1 MRRLLLILIALSLSP
16 VTTGFSCNVEGA
28 ALRST
33 CCCDAGV
40 PQRCSRPA
48 SHCTLSTMTVGLQ
61 DGCCSVV
68 VTSSI
73 AAQDRPQAPRAIQ
86 MPVFVVAT
94 LRALARFQDLPSAP
108 IRLNTPG
115 RGHPPTYLLTGRLRR

>member
-16 VTTGFSCNVEGA
+16 VATGFSCNVEGA

-33 CCCDAGV
+33 CCCNAGV

-73 AAQDRPQAPRAIQ
+73 AVQDRPQAPRTIQ
-86 MPVFVVAT
+86 MSAVSYTHV
-94 LRALARFQDLPSAP
+94 RA
-108 IRLNTPG
+108 
-115 RGHPPTYLLTGRLRR
+115 HE